1 MGGKRPGRTSGRY
14 FGGEAVTVPY
24 LIEQVTEPGGTCAV
38 GQWATVKEDGEVMG
52 CHDTKQGAI
61 DQGVAIAQAEDSEF
75 LGERRNE
82 NGPPAVIVDIDGTLI
97 IGGRL
102 NEKLIRYLDS
112 FDDTEIMVVTARPES
127 DRRATLDE
135 LESFDVDFDRLYMK
149 PSPDDDTVDYKRTTA
164 EMLLETFN
172 VMVAVDNDAANRE
185 AYASLGITALDTED
199 VPDVVGNDESRQVD
213 LEPPAYMRASARR
226 GLEWYEAGRGG
237 DGLVEATI
245 REARAMENGSVTADK
260 WTRIAAWI
268 ARHLVD
274 LDAPTANPENPAY
287 PSPGVVAMALWGGG
301 VNKRQAERALEYAKG
316 VVARLAQENEDRAK
330 GQAAA
335 KLETRVQGTKF
346 EVREDADGMTFE
358 GYAAVFNSPSE
369 PLPFIERIA
378 PGAFKRTLR
387 ERSDVKLL
395 WNHDSSQVLGS
406 TRAGTLKLTE
416 DERGLRVWA
425 QLPNTTAGRD
435 AAELIRRG
443 DVDAMSFGFTVPEGG
458 AEWNENGTER
468 TLKSVRLFE
477 TSIVPWPAYGS
488 TAGTVSVRGLAAL
501 ARRAAVDV
509 DALADALMKL
519 ENGEAIT
526 QDERQLIDQVLDEVA
541 PKVEEKVEDDKGL
554 AMLELK
560 KKKLQLLLDL

>member
-1 MGGKRPGRTSGRY
+1 M
-14 FGGEAVTVPY
+14 PY
-24 LIEQVTEPGGTCAV
+24 LIEEVTEPGGACAV

-82 NGPPAVIVDIDGTLI
+82 NGPPAIIVDIDGTLI
-97 IGGRL
+97 IGGRV
-102 NEKLIRYLDS
+102 NERLLAYLDS
-112 FDDTEIMVVTARPES
+112 FDDTEVIVVTARLES
-127 DRRATLDE
+127 DRSATLDE
-135 LESFDVDFDRLYMK
+135 LDSFDIDYDRLYMK
-149 PSPDDDTVDYKRTTA
+149 PDADMDSAAYKRDTA

-172 VMVAVDNDAANRE
+172 VMLAIDNDPANRE
-185 AYASLGITALDTED
+185 AYSGLGITALDVED
-199 VPDVVGNDESRQVD
+199 VPDVPMDEEIRQVD

-245 REARAMENGSVTADK
+245 REARAMANGAVTADK
-260 WTRIAAWI
+260 WGRIAAWI

-274 LDAPTANPENPAY
+274 LDAPAANPDNPAY

-301 VNKRQAERALEYAKG
+301 VNKRQAERALEYAQG
-316 VVARLAQENEDRAK
+316 IVSQLAAENEGRAK
-330 GQAAA
+330 GEAVS
-335 KLETRVQGTKF
+335 KLETRVNTTKF
-346 EVREDADGMTFE
+346 DIREDGDGMTFE
-358 GYAAVFNSPSE
+358 GYAAVFNSASE
-369 PLPFIERIA
+369 PLPFTERIA

-395 WNHDSSQVLGS
+395 WNHDSSHPLAS
-406 TRAGTLKLTE
+406 TRGGSLKLFE
-416 DERGLRVWA
+416 DNIGLRVEA
-425 QLPNTTAGRD
+425 RLANTQAGRD
-435 AAELIRRG
+435 AAELIRANV
-443 DVDAMSFGFTVPEGG
+443 VDAMSFGFTVPEGG

-477 TSIVPWPAYGS
+477 VSIVPWPAYPS
-488 TAGTVSVRGLAAL
+488 TGGTVSVRGLTAL
-501 ARRAAVDV
+501 ARRASVDA

-519 ENGEAIT
+519 ENNETISS
-526 QDERQLIDQVLDEVA
+526 DERKLIDQALDAVA
-541 PKVEEKVEDDKGL
+541 PKADVSEDDQKAL

>member
-1 MGGKRPGRTSGRY
+1 M
-14 FGGEAVTVPY
+14 PY

-52 CHDTKQGAI
+52 CHDTKDDAI
-61 DQGVAIAQAEDSEF
+61 DQGVAIAQAEGSEF
-75 LGERRNE
+75 LGEREARELPDNYR
-82 NGPPAVIVDIDGTLI
+82 PAL
-97 IGGRL
+97 
-102 NEKLIRYLDS
+102 S
-112 FDDTEIMVVTARPES
+112 
-127 DRRATLDE
+127 
-135 LESFDVDFDRLYMK
+135 
-149 PSPDDDTVDYKRTTA
+149 
-164 EMLLETFN
+164 
-172 VMVAVDNDAANRE
+172 
-185 AYASLGITALDTED
+185 ED
-199 VPDVVGNDESRQVD
+199 VPEGRACGNCIFYNEDRVSDDGRRAWCERWADFVEGDHYCNAWEPDDEDDDMDDELRQVD

-237 DGLVEATI
+237 EGLVEATI

-260 WTRIAAWI
+260 WTRISAWI

-274 LDAPTANPENPAY
+274 LDAPAANPENPAY

-316 VVARLAQENEDRAK
+316 VVERLTQENEDRAK

-335 KLETRVQGTKF
+335 KLETRVQSTKF

-358 GYAAVFNSPSE
+358 GYAAVFNSASE

-395 WNHDSSQVLGS
+395 WNHDSNHPLAS
-406 TRAGTLKLTE
+406 TRGGSLKLTE
-416 DERGLRVWA
+416 DNYGLRVEA
-425 QLPNTTAGRD
+425 RLANTQAGRD
-435 AAELIRRG
+435 AAELIRTNV
-443 DVDAMSFGFTVPEGG
+443 VDAMSFGFTVPEGG

-477 TSIVPWPAYGS
+477 VSVVPWPAYPS
-488 TAGTVSVRGLAAL
+488 TGGTVSVRGLAAL

-519 ENGEAIT
+519 ENGEAIS